1 MTQSGIEQVLSELG
15 ASVGADLTPDANG
28 VVTLA
33 FGDDVTLAIEV
44 PADSDFVYFHGTV
57 KRLGST
63 DRVAALEDAMERNL
77 FGLSMSG
84 AWLALDRSSDEL
96 LLCYSS
102 LAAGVDADKLSAT
115 LEALAATVRALRQ
128 EVSEQR
134 GDDDTQS
141 LTVSDHFIRV

>member
-1 MTQSGIEQVLSELG
+1 MTQLGIEQVLSELG
-15 ASVGADLTPDANG
+15 ASIGADLKPDANG

-33 FGDDVTLAIEV
+33 IGDDVALSIEV
-44 PADSDFVYFHGTV
+44 PADSDFVYFHGSV
-57 KRLGST
+57 KRLGGS

-84 AWLALDRSSDEL
+84 AWLALDRSSGEL

-102 LAAGVDADKLSAT
+102 LAAGVDADKLLGT

-128 EVSEQR
+128 EESGQR
-134 GDDDTQS
+134 GDDNTQS
-141 LTVSDHFIRV
+141 LSVTDHFIRV

>member
-1 MTQSGIEQVLSELG
+1 MTQSGIEQVLGELG

-44 PADSDFVYFHGTV
+44 HADSDFVYFHGTV
-57 KRLGST
+57 KRLGSI
-63 DRVAALEDAMERNL
+63 DRGAALEDAMERNL

-128 EVSEQR
+128 EVPEQGR
-134 GDDDTQS
+134 DGDTQS
-141 LTVSDHFIRV
+141 LAGSDHFIRV